1 MTMPIERYL
10 SELTQKAQAAG
21 LDMAKSGSNW
31 APMRPLIP
39 GTHISTSVTKD
50 KVQVNLNNDRDED
63 RQRFNALV
71 VDRATIDTAIGMGL
85 TWDKEG
91 SAEETVLRK
100 KTVIRATRTGG
111 YDSPDWDQ
119 QHEWAIATMKAFV
132 DQFGPRLARF
142 G

>member
-1 MTMPIERYL
+1 MTKPIERYL

-21 LDMAKSGSNW
+21 LDMAKPGSNW
-31 APMRPLIP
+31 APMRPLVP

-63 RQRFNALV
+63 RQRYNALV
-71 VDRATIDTAIGMGL
+71 VDRAIIDTAIGMGL
-85 TWDKEG
+85 KWEKD
-91 SAEETVLRK
+91 SNVK
-100 KTVIRATRTGG
+100 KTVIRATRDGG
-111 YDSPDWDQ
+111 YDVSDWEE
-119 QHEWAIATMKAFV
+119 QHEWAIAVMKAFV

>member
-1 MTMPIERYL
+1 MTKPIERYL

-21 LDMAKSGSNW
+21 LDMAKPGSNW
-31 APMRPLIP
+31 APMRPLIR

-63 RQRFNALV
+63 RQRYNALV
-71 VDRATIDTAIGMGL
+71 VDRASIDTAIGIGL
-85 TWDKEG
+85 KWEKEG
-91 SAEETVLRK
+91 SVK
-100 KTVIRATRTGG
+100 KTVIRATRDGG
-111 YDSPDWDQ
+111 YDVSDWDE
-119 QHEWAIATMKAFV
+119 QHEWAITMMKAFI

>member
-1 MTMPIERYL
+1 MTKPIERYL

-21 LDMAKSGSNW
+21 LDMAKPGSNW
-31 APMRPLIP
+31 APMRPLVP

-63 RQRFNALV
+63 RQRYNALV
-71 VDRATIDTAIGMGL
+71 VDRAIIDTAIGMGL
-85 TWDKEG
+85 KWEKD
-91 SAEETVLRK
+91 SNVK
-100 KTVIRATRTGG
+100 KTVIRATRDGG
-111 YDSPDWDQ
+111 YDVSDWEE
-119 QHEWAIATMKAFV
+119 QHEWAIEVMKAFV